1 LLDSLLQEI
10 LMLVLSGE
18 AEGDFLYSRRYSVIE
33 IFSRKFL
40 NNSQSP
46 RPHCVIPATSG
57 LKQERRPTWLALIIF
72 FFSDR
77 MKEIWA
83 RLATGIV
90 IGLVCDQLTNTDQ
103 FFTRL

>member
-1 LLDSLLQEI
+1 
-10 LMLVLSGE
+10 
-18 AEGDFLYSRRYSVIE
+18 
-33 IFSRKFL
+33 
-40 NNSQSP
+40 
-46 RPHCVIPATSG
+46 
-57 LKQERRPTWLALIIF
+57 
-72 FFSDR
+72 